1 MGWSSESSPKGALC
15 RPSEN
20 LSEIQP
26 RERIHGLKVYGSRVV
41 RAMDSICSLVPVA
54 AAAVAAAAALQ
65 GCSLGGDESVG
76 DSSPRDVLTTKVQV
90 VEGLGRR
97 GPLDAEGL
105 YRRLSPGVVTV
116 ISSFRGAGSSLG
128 SDGGEGGQGSGFVLD
143 GEGYVATNAHVV
155 TEGKPPDTK
164 KASRVYVEFSDSNRV
179 QARVVGYDLNSD
191 VALLKVD
198 PAGLKLT
205 TLTLGRSGDLTVG
218 TPVAA
223 IGSPFGERQS
233 LSVGVI
239 SALDRSIESL
249 TQFQIG
255 DAIQTDAAINP
266 GNSGGPLLSAR
277 GRVLGINSQIKS
289 TSGGGEGVG
298 FAVPV
303 DTVRRS
309 LRELRRDGRVSY
321 GYLGV
326 TSQPLY
332 PQLARRLKLPVRAG
346 ALVVDV
352 QDSSPADEAGLEKG
366 DDTISFQGQSGIPS
380 NGDVV
385 ISVDGRPLTRTR
397 DLADRIGRHG
407 QGDKVQLV
415 VIRDGKR
422 RRVTVELGER
432 PEKPPK
438 GG

>member
-1 MGWSSESSPKGALC
+1 MRPFLAGA
-15 RPSEN
+15 
-20 LSEIQP
+20 
-26 RERIHGLKVYGSRVV
+26 
-41 RAMDSICSLVPVA
+41 VA
-54 AAAVAAAAALQ
+54 VTAVAAGLA
-65 GCSLGGDESVG
+65 GCSLGEDDVG
-76 DSSPRDVLTTKVQV
+76 DSSPRDVQTTKVQV

-97 GPLDAEGL
+97 GGLDAEGL

-116 ISSFRGAGSSLG
+116 ISDFGDGNSSLG
-128 SDGGEGGQGSGFVLD
+128 SDEGEGGQGSGFVLD
-143 GEGYVATNAHVV
+143 GDGHVATNAHVV
-155 TEGKPPDTK
+155 TEGKPPGTR
-164 KASRVYVEFSDSNRV
+164 KADRVFVEFSDSNRV
-179 QARVVGYDLNSD
+179 QARIVGYDLNAD
-191 VALLKVD
+191 VALLKLD

-205 TLTLGRSGDLTVG
+205 PLALGHSGELTVG
-218 TPVAA
+218 IPVAA

-289 TSGGGEGVG
+289 ASGGGEGVG

-309 LRELRRDGRVSY
+309 LRELRREGSVSY

-332 PQLARRLKLPVRAG
+332 PQLARKLKLPVASG

-352 QDSSPADEAGLEKG
+352 QDDSPADDAGLSQG
-366 DDTISFQGQSGIPS
+366 GDTIDFQGQTGVPS
-380 NGDVV
+380 DGDVV
-385 ISVDGRPLTRTR
+385 ISVDGRRLTRTG
-397 DLADRIGRHG
+397 DLADRIGRHRA
-407 QGDKVQLV
+407 GDEVELV
-415 VIRDGKR
+415 VLRDGKR
-422 RRVTVELGER
+422 RTVTVKLGKR
-432 PEKPPK
+432 PEKPPE